1 MRRRGGK
8 DLPQPLIA
16 GISVVY
22 YATPERMFVKNTR
35 GKYRDRNRVSQ
46 FPKLRPEK
54 TLSQF
59 LKYIFQKT
67 N

>member
-35 GKYRDRNRVSQ
+35 GKYRDKTKFHSFLNYGLKRLYRN
-46 FPKLRPEK
+46 F
-54 TLSQF
+54 
-59 LKYIFQKT
+59 
-67 N
+67 